1 MGPYDP
7 GGGRTHNL
15 KMAPF
20 ENTFSNRS
28 LTRYPITPQGH
39 LRTPGIEPEL
49 EPWKGAVLPLYYVCC
64 PRGGSNT
71 RSSAYKTN
79 ALPLSYWGF
88 YYYSVIIL

>member
-15 KMAPF
+15 KI
-20 ENTFSNRS
+20 RS

-49 EPWKGAVLPLYYVCC
+49 EPWKGAVLRV
-64 PRGGSNT
+64 
-71 RSSAYKTN
+71 
-79 ALPLSYWGF
+79 LPQGWIEHPVFCLQNKRFTTKLLGLF
-88 YYYSVIIL
+88 